1 LDNKLVRELQGRIEL
16 FELDELYP
24 GGSHVSLSSR
34 SSMGNNLL
42 HTSWW
47 PGTKCSSHLKHRP
60 FARQSTISAGEN
72 LMLIGARLEESWLT
86 EPIEVAAGAESVHA
100 LEVVRVE
107 VLVAS
112 AMAPGAASLC
122 SYARANM
129 TTTSRERDCLRVM
142 STWSGLPRPV
152 VKS

>member
-1 LDNKLVRELQGRIEL
+1 
-16 FELDELYP
+16 
-24 GGSHVSLSSR
+24 
-34 SSMGNNLL
+34 
-42 HTSWW
+42 
-47 PGTKCSSHLKHRP
+47 
-60 FARQSTISAGEN
+60 
-72 LMLIGARLEESWLT
+72 MLIGARLEESWLT

-152 VKS
+152 VKSWIYCPSVKERSRHDHAMNLP